1 MLPLANIDY
10 IFDSFLFSS
19 SMKRGGD
26 IASLFQKHA
35 AKKAAAASNPSPVE
49 TVAEE
54 HTQEQESIIEEI
66 ANHVPPSPPPP
77 PPPPPPVY
85 EINHLPHDLGER
97 QPIQSYPV
105 NDQDAIRRAY
115 ILKGPFKPYTHV
127 FPKRKIATRDHQFNF
142 VWLHNHD
149 WLEYNIKK
157 DYVFC
162 FICYLFKKGTGLD
175 TFTVDG
181 WRNWNIGE
189 KALLKHLG
197 SKAHNAA

>member
-1 MLPLANIDY
+1 
-10 IFDSFLFSS
+10 
-19 SMKRGGD
+19 MKRGGD

-35 AKKAAAASNPSPVE
+35 AKKATAASNPSPIE
-49 TVAEE
+49 TMAEE

-66 ANHVPPSPPPP
+66 ANHVPPP

-127 FPKRKIATRDHQFNF
+127 FPKRKIATRDRQFNF

-149 WLEYNIKK
+149 
-157 DYVFC
+157 
-162 FICYLFKKGTGLD
+162 
-175 TFTVDG
+175 
-181 WRNWNIGE
+181 
-189 KALLKHLG
+189 
-197 SKAHNAA
+197 